1 MPKATRK
8 AAGNGVFNKTTLKN
22 GMRVISEKLPSVR
35 SVSIGVWVDVGSRYE
50 KPEENGLSHFIEHM
64 VFKGTRKRNARQVG
78 ASLESLGGSL
88 NAFTTR
94 EVTCY
99 YARILDENLVDAV
112 DVLSDIVCN
121 ATFSPTNIA
130 REKTVIVE
138 EIKEANDT
146 PSDKIHDEFSKSYWG
161 RHPLGQPIMGS
172 RKNIMGMPR
181 ARLLNYV
188 NRQYRTGSVV
198 IAAAGSLSHRKLI
211 RLAQEKF
218 NLPEGLGESSPPA
231 VRNGSSRLHVEK
243 TGGFQT
249 HLCVGFPGL
258 SFSDNDRM
266 IAAVL
271 GSHLGTGMS
280 SVLFQRIREER
291 GLAYSVYTFHDHYRD
306 AGVFGAYLGTD
317 KKSVRHAF
325 DLMMREFEIM
335 KKRAIPAAR
344 LHQVKTLI
352 KGNLSLAM
360 ESTSSHMN
368 RIARQELMMGDFM
381 DNKKIMN
388 LIDRVTAAEVRDLA
402 RRMLDFSQMTTTVLG
417 PVDQK
422 LFKDVG

>member
-1 MPKATRK
+1 MAAPTRK
-8 AAGNGVFNKTTLKN
+8 ISGNGVFNKTTLKN

-50 KPEENGLSHFIEHM
+50 RPEENGLSHFIEHM

-99 YARILDENLVDAV
+99 YARILDENLADAV

-130 REKTVIVE
+130 RERTVVVE

-146 PSDKIHDEFSKSYWG
+146 PSDKIHDEFSKSFWG

-172 RKNIMGMPR
+172 RKNIMGMSR

-188 NRQYRTGSVV
+188 KRQYRTESVV
-198 IAAAGSLSHRKLI
+198 IAAAGSVSHRKLVQ
-211 RLAQEKF
+211 LAKEKF
-218 NLPEGLGESSPPA
+218 NLTDGPGESSPLA
-231 VRNGSSRLHVEK
+231 NRSGSSRVRVEQ

-258 SFSDNDRM
+258 SFSDRDRM

-317 KKSVRHAF
+317 RKSVRHAF
-325 DLMMREFEIM
+325 DLMMREFEVM
-335 KKRAIPAAR
+335 KKRAISAAR

-360 ESTSSHMN
+360 ESTSSRMN

-381 DNKKIMN
+381 DNKRIMK

-402 RRMLDFSQMTTTVLG
+402 NRLFDYSQMTVTVLG
-417 PVDQK
+417 PVNPK